1 MEQMTIGDRLR
12 ELRKAKTISS
22 KNEVISI
29 QKDFKNEVTFLYS
42 QFNSDIINE
51 KNEQIKIYKEV
62 VDILNKKI

>member
-1 MEQMTIGDRLR
+1 MTIGDRLR